1 MGNQLVSVSETAKS
15 LGVSRD
21 TVRRLI
27 GRRELRAVRVARRV
41 MVPQAE
47 IERACLQGV
56 GANDSRPTAVKS

>member
-27 GRRELRAVRVARRV
+27 DRKELRAVRVARRL
-41 MVPQAE
+41 MVPQTE
-47 IERACLQGV
+47 IERACVHGV
-56 GANDSRPTAVKS
+56 GATDSHPTAAKN